1 MVTGEAF
8 PGIQGW
14 IRQGIPQCWVDPSRD
29 PPWPHREREW
39 EWEWERET
47 KQGHNFRRQPH
58 TLLNRLLGQ
67 RRLQTDGF
75 GQASP
80 GNRISA
86 EPPPV
91 AEKLGPVGRRR
102 GLLYNWRGNERLRSE
117 GKRLGRF
124 WPLDF
129 IMWQRIF
136 YRTAK
141 SLARRATCA
150 MGVFGLFETR
160 PV

>member
-58 TLLNRLLGQ
+58 ALLNRLLGQ
-67 RRLQTDGF
+67 RRLQTDGLDKPRLEIGF
-75 GQASP
+75 
-80 GNRISA
+80 
-86 EPPPV
+86 
-91 AEKLGPVGRRR
+91 RRSHR
-102 GLLYNWRGNERLRSE
+102 PSLRNSDRSE
-117 GKRLGRF
+117 KKRTFIQLAGKRTVEIGREAF
-124 WPLDF
+124 GEILAVGFYTVAADF
-129 IMWQRIF
+129 LSDGQ
-136 YRTAK
+136 
-141 SLARRATCA
+141 
-150 MGVFGLFETR
+150 VFGAACHMRNGRIRVVETR